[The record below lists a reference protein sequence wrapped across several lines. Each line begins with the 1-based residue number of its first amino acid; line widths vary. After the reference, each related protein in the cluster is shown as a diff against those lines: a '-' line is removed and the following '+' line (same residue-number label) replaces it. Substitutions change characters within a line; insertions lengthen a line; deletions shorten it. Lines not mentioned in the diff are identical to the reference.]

1 MEGGRGMEG
10 GRMSWE
16 GGRKSG
22 GTLGHGAAG
31 RPDSEEE
38 EVG

>member
-10 GRMSWE
+10 GHMSWE
-16 GGRKSG
+16 GGKR
-22 GTLGHGAAG
+22 TLGRG

-38 EVG
+38 EEVG

>member
-10 GRMSWE
+10 GHMSWE
-16 GGRKSG
+16 GGRRA
-22 GTLGHGAAG
+22 LGHGTAG

-38 EVG
+38 ELG